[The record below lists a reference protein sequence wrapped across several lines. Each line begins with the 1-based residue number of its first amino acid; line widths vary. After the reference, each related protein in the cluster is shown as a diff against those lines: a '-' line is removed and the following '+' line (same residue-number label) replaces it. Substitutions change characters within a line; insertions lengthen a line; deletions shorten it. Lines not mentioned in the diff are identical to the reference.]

1 MNPIIPILS
10 SKEVVKALEK
20 LGFIKK
26 KKKG

>member
-20 LGFIKK
+20 LGFIKISQ
-26 KKKG
+26 KG